1 MINLDIEDLQKE
13 VQKGQAEYFCVR
25 ACVFNRQHWEE
36 NSFFFENTFEKGL
49 TEFNRR
55 DPIPRYMIPVTGEA
69 TEEQKQL
76 LTTKIYELDASRRIF
91 MEQMK
96 NKKIRGAESAV
107 TDLHALLT
115 RLLQVECVKQSKED
129 GGPEKPEKSVPT
141 AARTP
146 AKPNK

>member
-13 VQKGQAEYFCVR
+13 VQQGQAEYFCVQT
-25 ACVFNRQHWEE
+25 CDFNRQLWEE
-36 NSFFFENTFEKGL
+36 NSFYFEDTFEKGL
-49 TEFNRR
+49 TEFNRK
-55 DPIPRYMIPVTGEA
+55 DPIPRYMIPVKGEA

-76 LTTKIYELDASRRIF
+76 LTTRIYELDASRRML

-96 NKKIRGAESAV
+96 NKKIRGAESAI

-115 RLLQVECVKQSKED
+115 RLLQVECVKQSEGD
-129 GGPEKPEKSVPT
+129 GDPEKPEKPVPT
-141 AARTP
+141 VARTP